1 MVVEWVPA
9 ADVLAAAAVAAAAAA
24 AAVVA
29 AAVKR
34 NAVVIVAECV
44 RATEGVVAEAAAVF
58 LAVGDVTSG
67 LVEVVVLTVHI
78 ATTRATAAANSV
90 YRYVHHR
97 TNNLSLVHN
106 ASPVW
111 QYGAVVRCVELIR
124 YNSFS
129 CTT

>member
-1 MVVEWVPA
+1 MEWVPA
-9 ADVLAAAAVAAAAAA
+9 ADVLAAAAVA
-24 AAVVA
+24 A

-58 LAVGDVTSG
+58 FAVGDVTSG

-129 CTT
+129 CTK